1 MREAQ
6 IKTAVRILIKCK
18 QDTKKYIASIIIYI
32 PSFINYFQTF
42 NTRYSKPKSL
52 KELDDVTDGM
62 KS

>member
-6 IKTAVRILIKCK
+6 IKTAIRTLIKCE
-18 QDTKKYIASIIIYI
+18 QDTKKNSASIIIYI

-52 KELDDVTDGM
+52 KELDDITDGM